1 MVKYVKNASTMYTTD
16 TEVTYDGSSRY
27 GVCGQRLCDYL
38 VLLTNGGI
46 RLMSA
51 MLGRYIRRAEA
62 SPSLSTEQLRNESN
76 AYNNI
81 RSHIMAWDSLAKDS
95 RNKNDWN
102 NFAKY
107 VLKEIQEMASTIKEA
122 EQEVK
127 E

>member
-1 MVKYVKNASTMYTTD
+1 
-16 TEVTYDGSSRY
+16 
-27 GVCGQRLCDYL
+27 
-38 VLLTNGGI
+38 
-46 RLMSA
+46 MSA
-51 MLGRYIRRAEA
+51 MLERYIRRAEA

-107 VLKEIQEMASTIKEA
+107 VLNEIQSMATTIKRA
-122 EQEVK
+122 EKEVK

>member
-1 MVKYVKNASTMYTTD
+1 
-16 TEVTYDGSSRY
+16 
-27 GVCGQRLCDYL
+27 
-38 VLLTNGGI
+38 
-46 RLMSA
+46 MSA

-62 SPSLSTEQLRNESN
+62 SPSLGTEQLRNESN

>member
-1 MVKYVKNASTMYTTD
+1 
-16 TEVTYDGSSRY
+16 
-27 GVCGQRLCDYL
+27 
-38 VLLTNGGI
+38 
-46 RLMSA
+46 MSA
-51 MLGRYIRRAEA
+51 MLERYIRRAEA

-107 VLKEIQEMASTIKEA
+107 VLKEIQSMATTIKRA
-122 EQEVK
+122 EKEVK

>member
-1 MVKYVKNASTMYTTD
+1 
-16 TEVTYDGSSRY
+16 
-27 GVCGQRLCDYL
+27 
-38 VLLTNGGI
+38 
-46 RLMSA
+46 MSA
-51 MLGRYIRRAEA
+51 MLERYIRRAEA

-81 RSHIMAWDSLAKDS
+81 RSHIMAWDSLAKDY

-107 VLKEIQEMASTIKEA
+107 VLKEIQSMATTIKRA
-122 EQEVK
+122 EKEVK